1 MNPTRF
7 TLEEVAEAMHKT
19 PRWLREWLSAHPAD
33 ANGEPYYTPVGRDKI
48 FHESDVARIE
58 LALRR
63 RMKCRSRSGRR
74 ARAKR
79 RIMKSAGRTS
89 ESEWK
94 LAAEL
99 TNDHSLSNSFEKS
112 KSVSRSTD
120 NTRHPHL
127 SLVQGNRPS

>member
-1 MNPTRF
+1 MSPRLTIDEAAAELRKTR
-7 TLEEVAEAMHKT
+7 
-19 PRWLREWLSAHPAD
+19 RWLLEWLRAHPRD
-33 ANGEPYYTPVGRDKI
+33 AHGELYYTPVGRDKI
-48 FHESDVARIE
+48 FHPNDITRIE
-58 LALRR
+58 SALRGELQ
-63 RMKCRSRSGRR
+63 CRSNSGRR
-74 ARAKR
+74 APAKR